1 MDNYTAV
8 VHQMEVFGVEFLPKN
23 FPLTID
29 AAKRKGCGKG
39 GKWWY
44 WLRTFRPD
52 SGGSFIVGRF
62 GSYKSGESEKVD
74 VDWKPLSA
82 AESARMQAE
91 RKRAQEASDA
101 ARKVEADW
109 AALGAL
115 DLWRRAAKTGT
126 SAYLV
131 RKGVDGEC
139 CRYLPDDSI
148 LVPLLRYDLSREF
161 ALRGVQRIYP
171 GPRKDMETGEDLPEK
186 TYTWKFDK
194 PGCAVR
200 LGDVVAGRIVLV
212 CEGYA
217 TGLTLRMATGHE
229 LAVYVAL
236 DAGNLMTVVPL
247 VRALHPHCRILICAD
262 DDYMTRIRGV
272 LTNVGRLKAREVAKT
287 VPGCDLLWPVFTAAT
302 RGPKD
307 TDFNDL
313 HKAQGLEAVTRQL
326 ASVLRAL
333 RTKTNG

>member
-1 MDNYTAV
+1 MDNYAAV
-8 VHQMEVFGVEFLPKN
+8 VNQMEAFGIEFLPKN
-23 FPLTID
+23 LPLVID
-29 AAKRKGCGKG
+29 APKRKGCGKG
-39 GKWWY
+39 GKFWY

-52 SGGSFIVGRF
+52 AGGSFIVGRF
-62 GSYKSGESEKVD
+62 GSYKSGDSEKVS
-74 VDWKPLSA
+74 VDWKPLGVAEA
-82 AESARMQAE
+82 ARLQAE
-91 RKRAQEASDA
+91 RDA
-101 ARKVEADW
+101 AQAKAAVARKLDADL

-115 DLWRRAAKTGT
+115 DLWRRASKSGS
-126 SAYLV
+126 SAYLL
-131 RKGVDGEC
+131 RKGVVGEA
-139 CRYLPDDSI
+139 CRYLPDGSI
-148 LVPLLRYDLSREF
+148 VVPLLRYDWPREK

-171 GPRKDMETGEDLPEK
+171 GPRKDWETGEDLPEK
-186 TYTWKFDK
+186 TYTWNFDK

-200 LGDVVAGRIVLV
+200 LGDVVPGRIVLV

-217 TGLTLRMATGHE
+217 TGLTLRMATGNE

-236 DAGNLMTVVPL
+236 DSNNLGHVVPL
-247 VRALHPHCRILICAD
+247 VRALHPECRILICAD
-262 DDYMTRIRGV
+262 DDYLTRIRGE
-272 LTNVGRLKAREVAKT
+272 LTNVGRLSARKVAKT

-326 ASVLRAL
+326 GAVLRAL